1 MPKYIPRQIE
11 GRDVVDNAVDHTA
24 VAESFIHLATAAP
37 TKNED
42 EGTGYA
48 VGCLWIDYSNG
59 ETYTCIDST
68 DEAAKWAAQDGSDD
82 VNISPA
88 WQGTTYA
95 YELGGATPG
104 PTAMS
109 DKISRWP
116 VAAPYPTADV
126 GELAQGMAAMGAYLG
141 PGDVGFTAGGY
152 NHPGNSYYAEVTSFP
167 TAGPPVSTSDQGD
180 LNRGGWAYGGDGWS
194 PTEGYTFGGQDGPP
208 GSSYQSTIDKFTFA
222 APFTA
227 ADVAE
232 MSDARDFTCS
242 HDDATHTYIGGGWDP
257 GTSDKIERF
266 QKSTTTDSADVGEL
280 AESRYGIHGN
290 SDVVGGYGYASG
302 GGGPPPLNE
311 RDVIQRFPFASSTPS
326 SDIGESSATNAYGSQ
341 RGASTL
347 THGHTAHR
355 YGPGGNGI
363 DRFAFGS
370 STSGAEIGEVA
381 NLQDNEGMIC
391 V

>member
-37 TKNED
+37 TTAED
-42 EGTGYA
+42 EGTGFA

-126 GELAQGMAAMGAYLG
+126 GELAQAMAAMGAYL
-141 PGDVGFTAGGY
+141 
-152 NHPGNSYYAEVTSFP
+152 
-167 TAGPPVSTSDQGD
+167 
-180 LNRGGWAYGGDGWS
+180 
-194 PTEGYTFGGQDGPP
+194 
-208 GSSYQSTIDKFTFA
+208 
-222 APFTA
+222 
-227 ADVAE
+227 
-232 MSDARDFTCS
+232 
-242 HDDATHTYIGGGWDP
+242 
-257 GTSDKIERF
+257 
-266 QKSTTTDSADVGEL
+266 
-280 AESRYGIHGN
+280 
-290 SDVVGGYGYASG
+290 
-302 GGGPPPLNE
+302 
-311 RDVIQRFPFASSTPS
+311 
-326 SDIGESSATNAYGSQ
+326 
-341 RGASTL
+341 
-347 THGHTAHR
+347 
-355 YGPGGNGI
+355 
-363 DRFAFGS
+363 
-370 STSGAEIGEVA
+370 
-381 NLQDNEGMIC
+381 
-391 V
+391 